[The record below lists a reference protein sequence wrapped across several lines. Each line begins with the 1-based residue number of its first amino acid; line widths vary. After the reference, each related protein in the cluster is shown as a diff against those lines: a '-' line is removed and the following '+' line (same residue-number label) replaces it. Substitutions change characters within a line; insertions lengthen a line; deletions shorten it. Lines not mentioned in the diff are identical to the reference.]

1 MPINPPI
8 TTDGLLN
15 AARWV
20 MDRPWLAVV
29 AGLGLLMVL
38 GAQQLLGEWRHK
50 RMTEGAS
57 LLTIA
62 PPPQVDPGSAADL
75 WHTLAGVL
83 TPSTWRRIVY
93 GTPHVVFEY
102 LWTGRQLQ
110 IQLWVPGTVPLGAA
124 TAAIR
129 AAWPSATVTETD
141 AQPPLPVD
149 KTMATGGRLYT
160 RLPDVLPLRTDHNSD
175 PLRPLLA
182 AGADTRSGEHT
193 LVQIHARPARASRLR
208 RARAVA
214 VRMRQGGSASSG
226 GVDLVG
232 MAVAPLLWLIELF
245 LPGPQARSAPART
258 AAARRDPIAE
268 RDIRLVVD
276 KALSGAVFEV
286 DARYVVATG
295 APRSSDPE
303 IAQRLGNRLRGLAH
317 AVASAFAIHAGRNSL
332 QRRKMPH
339 PLLVASSRRMSH
351 GFLASVDELAALA
364 ALPQDLAVPGLDRAR
379 AKAVPSPVTIPAGGG
394 GTKPLGTAQVGGHKV
409 AMPVASGSEHIHLI
423 GKTGSGKSTLITHMV
438 LDDFAAGRGAVVI
451 DPKGDLVNDILAR
464 LPVSKDADDPDD
476 VIGRVVLIDPTQDQ
490 QPSINPLEGE
500 DKELA
505 VDNIVGIFA
514 KIFARFWGPRI
525 DDVLRVSLL
534 TLLEHREHGTQ
545 ASLSLV
551 PPLLNSDQFRAE
563 YTVELDDPSGLHGFW
578 IWYDSMNSAARAQ
591 IIGPVLA
598 RLRAFLLRDF
608 VRRTIGQP
616 KSSFDLGEVLDGGL
630 LLVRLPKGV
639 LGDETCRVLGSII
652 LAKTWQ
658 AATARSK
665 LPEHQRRP
673 AMLYVDEAQNF
684 LNLPSPV
691 GDMLA
696 EARGYRLGML
706 LAHQNLAQLPKDV
719 AEAVSAN
726 ARNKL
731 YFNVDPGDAQL
742 LAKHVAPEVDEHDL
756 AKLDAHTA
764 VGRIVINHKELP
776 AFTFT
781 TLPPAPAATSTAD
794 LRRRL
799 AQAHPQQPQSAAE
812 RKARNDIAEEQKRR
826 TERAKAQSRSGA
838 HSDDH
843 VRNAGRVNGQ

>member
-1 MPINPPI
+1 MAISPPI
-8 TTDGLLN
+8 TSDSLLEIT
-15 AARWV
+15 RWV
-20 MDRPWLAVV
+20 LDRPWLAAV
-29 AGLGLLMVL
+29 AGLGVL
-38 GAQQLLGEWRHK
+38 AALGGQQLLADWRHR
-50 RMTEGAS
+50 RMTDGAG

-62 PPPQVDPGSAADL
+62 PPPQVDQGTAADL
-75 WHTLAGVL
+75 WRTLAGVL
-83 TPSTWRRIVY
+83 TPSTWRRLLY
-93 GTPHVVFEY
+93 GIPHVVFEY
-102 LWTGRQLQ
+102 SWTGRQLQ
-110 IQLWVPGTVPLGAA
+110 IQLWVPGSVPRGAA
-124 TAAIR
+124 IAAIR
-129 AAWPSATVTETD
+129 SAWPSASITEAD
-141 AQPPLPVD
+141 AVPPLPVEG
-149 KTMATGGRLYT
+149 TLATGGRLYT
-160 RLPDVLPLRTDHNSD
+160 RLPDVLPLRTDHDND

-182 AGADTRSGEHT
+182 AGADTRNGEHT

-214 VRMRQGGSASSG
+214 ARMREGGSVSG
-226 GVDLVG
+226 GGPDLVG
-232 MAVAPLLWLIELF
+232 IAVAPLLWLVELF
-245 LPGPQARSAPART
+245 LPGPSTRSATARGT
-258 AAARRDPIAE
+258 AVRRDPVAE
-268 RDIRLVVD
+268 RDIRMVVD

-286 DARYVVATG
+286 DARYIVATA
-295 APRSSDPE
+295 APRSQDPQV
-303 IAQRLGNRLRGLAH
+303 AQRLNNRLRGLAH

-339 PLLVASSRRMSH
+339 PLAVAAGRRMSH
-351 GFLASVDELAALA
+351 GFLAGVDELAALA

-379 AKAVPSPVTIPAGGG
+379 AKAVPAPVTIPAGGG
-394 GTKPLGTAQVGGHKV
+394 GTKPLGIAQVGGHRL
-409 AMPVASGSEHIHLI
+409 AMPVASASEHIHLI

-438 LDDFAAGRGAVVI
+438 LDDVAASRGAVVI

-464 LPVSKDADDPDD
+464 LPYEVAD
-476 VIGRVVLIDPTQDQ
+476 RVVLIDPEQEN
-490 QPSINPLEGE
+490 QPAINPLEG
-500 DKELA
+500 DDRELA

-534 TLLEHREHGTQ
+534 TLLTK
-545 ASLSLV
+545 ANATLSLV

-563 YTVELDDPSGLHGFW
+563 YTVDLDDPSGLHGFW
-578 IWYDSMNSAARAQ
+578 AWYDSMNAAARAQ

-616 KSSFDLGEVLDGGL
+616 KSTFDLGDVLDGGL

-658 AATARSK
+658 AATARSA
-665 LPEHQRRP
+665 LPEAKRRP

-726 ARNKL
+726 ARNKI
-731 YFNVDPGDAQL
+731 YFNVDPGDAKD

-764 VGRIVINHKELP
+764 VGRIVINHRELP

-781 TLPPAPAATSTAD
+781 TLPPVAAAQSTLA
-794 LRRRL
+794 LRQRL
-799 AQAHPQQPQSAAE
+799 SAAHPAQAQSAAE
-812 RKARNDIAEEQKRR
+812 RKARNDMRAERERR
-826 TERAKAQSRSGA
+826 AARSRAQSGA
-838 HSDDH
+838 GHQTDDS
-843 VRNAGRVNGQ
+843 VQQAGKQ